1 MKKEIQNSLNA
12 LYKGEV
18 ILYPTDTVWGIGCDA
33 TNYDAINKIYNIKN
47 RDPSKSMIVLIDK
60 LNRLYSYVQN
70 PPEMAFDMMEMN
82 PEPLTIVFDKA
93 KNLPEN
99 LVAED
104 GSIAFRLVKDS
115 FCTQLIERFKK
126 PIVSTSA
133 NFSNQETPLSFSD
146 IDQKLIEQADYTV
159 KLKQEIKRYK
169 KPSSV
174 IKLSNDG
181 QIKILRK

>member
-60 LNRLYSYVQN
+60 LNILYSYVQN

-99 LVAED
+99 L
-104 GSIAFRLVKDS
+104 
-115 FCTQLIERFKK
+115 
-126 PIVSTSA
+126 
-133 NFSNQETPLSFSD
+133 
-146 IDQKLIEQADYTV
+146 
-159 KLKQEIKRYK
+159 
-169 KPSSV
+169 
-174 IKLSNDG
+174 
-181 QIKILRK
+181 

>member
-1 MKKEIQNSLNA
+1 
-12 LYKGEV
+12 
-18 ILYPTDTVWGIGCDA
+18 
-33 TNYDAINKIYNIKN
+33 
-47 RDPSKSMIVLIDK
+47 
-60 LNRLYSYVQN
+60 
-70 PPEMAFDMMEMN
+70 MN